1 MDLITIA
8 QRDEL
13 FNSFERSAFHLELRD
28 DYGSP
33 IEDTPY
39 ARWQRGEPDDYAWL
53 GPWMTLMKRVTGEG
67 RTVRR
72 VRVVT
77 EPHSQYVG
85 WENSLTHLNLAA
97 GEDIRWLPRHQ
108 IPDGLTFPITGN
120 DWWLFDDRLL
130 AVGHFDEE
138 GRVLGSE
145 LIEDPGTVSEC
156 IRVRDLLWASAIHH
170 AEYCSPN
177 GPCAPTSVARR

>member
-1 MDLITIA
+1 MELITSA

-13 FNSFERSAFHLELRD
+13 FDSFERDAFHLELRD

-53 GPWMTLMKRVTGEG
+53 DPWMTLMKRVTGEG
-67 RTVRR
+67 KTVRR

-77 EPHSQYVG
+77 EPHSRYVG
-85 WENSLTHLNLAA
+85 WEHSLTCLNMEA
-97 GEDIRWLPRHQ
+97 GEDIRWLPRHRL
-108 IPDGLTFPITGN
+108 PEDSTFPVAGN

-130 AVGHFDEE
+130 AVGHFDAD

-145 LIEDPGTVSEC
+145 LVEDPETVAEC
-156 IRVRDLLWASAIHH
+156 VRVRDQLWSLAIPHP
-170 AEYCSPN
+170 EYKP
-177 GPCAPTSVARR
+177 

>member
-1 MDLITIA
+1 MDLITST

-39 ARWQRGEPDDYAWL
+39 ARWQRGEFDDYVWL
-53 GPWMTLMKRVTGEG
+53 DPWMTLMKRVTGEG
-67 RTVRR
+67 KTVRR
-72 VRVVT
+72 VRVVN
-77 EPHSQYVG
+77 EPHSEYVG

-97 GEDIRWLPRHQ
+97 GEDIRWFPRHRV
-108 IPDGLTFPITGN
+108 PDGLTFPVAGN

-145 LIEDPGTVSEC
+145 LIEDAGTVGEC

-170 AEYCSPN
+170 TEYKP
-177 GPCAPTSVARR
+177 